1 MAKHDAGARAREREA
16 QVEVHVTYFGGM
28 YVDPGELLRSKA
40 ARETM
45 AEMNRVLR
53 EERRGHQ
60 ATEGAAP
67 EVREAPSEQ

>member
-1 MAKHDAGARAREREA
+1 
-16 QVEVHVTYFGGM
+16 M

-40 ARETM
+40 AQETM

-60 ATEGAAP
+60 ATEGVAP
-67 EVREAPSEQ
+67 EVREAPGEQ